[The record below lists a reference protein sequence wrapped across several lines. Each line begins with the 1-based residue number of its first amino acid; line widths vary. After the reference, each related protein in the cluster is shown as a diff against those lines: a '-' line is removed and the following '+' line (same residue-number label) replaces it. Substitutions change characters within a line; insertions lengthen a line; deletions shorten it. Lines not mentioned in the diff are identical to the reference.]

1 MNEKIRA
8 LAEKY
13 HAGQT
18 RDGKEQLPYIVH
30 PAAVAR
36 TLVEWGET
44 ESSPTVAMA
53 WGHDLLEDTAVSEA
67 EIRDAAGDRVL
78 AGIKLLTRPGEVE
91 KQLYLDRVAT
101 SGDRDAIL
109 VKLADRICN
118 SIDFVSLYGEFDALE
133 YLHKADCVREAA
145 VALPPDEAVEAALH
159 AWEALDASLRDAA
172 RR

>member
-1 MNEKIRA
+1 MNEKIKA
-8 LAEKY
+8 LAERY

-36 TLVEWGET
+36 TLVEWGEP

-67 EIRDAAGDRVL
+67 EIRDAAGERVL
-78 AGIKLLTRPGEVE
+78 AGIKLLTRPEEVE
-91 KQLYLDRVAT
+91 KPVYLDRVAA
-101 SGDRDAIL
+101 SGNRDAIL

-118 SIDFVSLYGEFDALE
+118 SRDRVELYGEFDAFE
-133 YLHKADCVREAA
+133 YLHKADRIREAA
-145 VALPPDEAVEAALH
+145 AALPPDEAIEAALR
-159 AWEALDASLRDAA
+159 AWEDLSASLRDPAQH
-172 RR
+172 